1 MKLKYG
7 LRSKGKWALVSLLL
21 SAFFILTMSTSA
33 AAVKAGS
40 KCTKVGA
47 TSTVGGKK
55 FTCIK
60 SGSKLIWNKGVAIKP
75 APKPSANPE
84 IKPVEPTPEPS
95 PAATPIASVTPTP
108 APTPVVKYPDAPTS
122 FDNLVA
128 NYEGISYAAWSK
140 SNAAIAASNDVASPF
155 KAITGANTTLSF
167 KDPASAFNLVSRL
180 YSGYKSSA
188 DMTVLTFSFDDRD
201 WAQEQMKQ
209 LQPKS
214 TYQWITETA
223 CASRPTCDGG
233 GVFSDDKGSV
243 LIVLTTGVARG
254 GQGPG
259 VLEAHEFTHA
269 VQQSQIRKASV
280 WPLTN
285 AWPATWYIEGQALF
299 SENASI
305 YNQSFD
311 LYTKNRRAS
320 SNDLYRDSAI
330 TSAWIQEYFVVT
342 QTSEWFNKYPRWRQ
356 YDLGAM
362 LVETLT
368 AIKGPGSTMEIWK
381 LMGTGQ
387 NFNQAFENIYG
398 ISFDKAL
405 PIISKAI
412 ALQLGRS

>member
-7 LRSKGKWALVSLLL
+7 LRSKGKLALVSLLV

-60 SGSKLIWNKGVAIKP
+60 SGSKLIWNKGVAVKP
-75 APKPSANPE
+75 PTPVATPTPIPSPSTT
-84 IKPVEPTPEPS
+84 PTPTPEPT
-95 PAATPIASVTPTP
+95 ATPTP

-122 FDNLVA
+122 FDDLVA
-128 NYEGISYAAWSK
+128 KYEGISYAAWSK
-140 SNAAIAASNDVASPF
+140 SNAAIAASNDVALPF

-167 KDPASAFNLVSRL
+167 KDPASSFDLVSRL

-201 WAQEQMKQ
+201 WAQAQMKQ

-214 TYQWITETA
+214 TYQWITDTA

-269 VQQSQIRKASV
+269 VQQNQIRKASV

-342 QTSEWFNKYPRWRQ
+342 QNSDWFSKYPRWRQ

-368 AIKGPGSTMEIWK
+368 ALKGPGSTMEIWK

>member
-1 MKLKYG
+1 MT
-7 LRSKGKWALVSLLL
+7 RSRQVLAFALMISLV
-21 SAFFILTMSTSA
+21 A
-33 AAVKAGS
+33 APSFAATKEGAKCAKAG
-40 KCTKVGA
+40 T
-47 TSTVGGKK
+47 TSTVAGKK

-60 SGSKLIWNKGVAIKP
+60 SGTKLVWNKGVVIKKP
-75 APKPSANPE
+75 ARVVTPTPT
-84 IKPVEPTPEPS
+84 PTPEP
-95 PAATPIASVTPTP
+95 TPTP
-108 APTPVVKYPDAPTS
+108 FPSPTPTATPTPTPTPTPVITYPEAPTS
-122 FDNLVA
+122 FDDLIA

-140 SNAAIAASNDVASPF
+140 SKAVIAASNDVALPF
-155 KAITGANTTLSF
+155 KALTGANTTLSF
-167 KDPASAFNLVSRL
+167 KNPAEAFDLVSRL
-180 YSGYKSSA
+180 YPGYKSSS
-188 DMTVLTFSFDDRD
+188 DMTVLTFSYDDRD
-201 WAQEQMKQ
+201 WAQAQMKQ

-214 TYQWITETA
+214 TYEWITYTA
-223 CASRPTCDGG
+223 CATRPTCDGG
-233 GVFSDDKGSV
+233 GVFTDDKGSG

-269 VQQSQIRKASV
+269 IQQNQMRRASV

-299 SENASI
+299 AENASI

-320 SNDLYRDSAI
+320 SNELYRDSAI
-330 TSAWIQEYFVVT
+330 TSTWIQEFFVVN
-342 QTSEWFNKYPRWRQ
+342 QTPDWFNKYPRWRQ

-362 LVETLT
+362 LIETLT

-387 NFNQAFENIYG
+387 SFNQAFENIYG
-398 ISFDKAL
+398 TSFDKAL